1 MGEGG
6 LSLLPPKDKKNAN
19 MHACVINRHV
29 NRRGTKPEVNLV
41 RWAQTKVCG
50 FSCVPMNYV
59 GVCEKGFPVSDSES
73 LECSLNDPK
82 LIVPFFI
89 RQQLCVTYS

>member
-1 MGEGG
+1 MGAMQDGEGG

-19 MHACVINRHV
+19 MHTCLINRHV

-59 GVCEKGFPVSDSES
+59 GVCDGKRAS
-73 LECSLNDPK
+73 LSVTASLWNAA
-82 LIVPFFI
+82 
-89 RQQLCVTYS
+89 